1 MGFKGVNQCIDA
13 IDSCPQTPG
22 QTWRGAALDHGADY
36 GRHALRK
43 ERQLSDSRSRWIAI
57 LLACAAVLQP
67 NALLADTIP
76 VRHTEGLMHGFLV
89 LRTLEGKAIADGQ
102 MTQDAQGDR
111 VKTHLTFRF
120 KDGSLYEDTAVY
132 SQRGTFR
139 LFSDHLIQK
148 GPSFKR
154 PVDTFI
160 DASTGQ
166 VKVRYTEQGKEKI
179 VAQRLELPPDV
190 ANGLLFTL
198 VKDIKPSVPQTT
210 VSIVAATPNPPLP
223 KIAHPPH
230 SPAPFTIGSFRHKAM
245 HYVVKAEIG
254 GFTGFLARLMGKQPA
269 DTHVWVLGGEAP
281 AFVKLEGPLYVG
293 GPIWRIQLASA
304 GLFYPCMTGH
314 RFLWPLS

>member
-1 MGFKGVNQCIDA
+1 MCSKGVNQFIDA
-13 IDSCPQTPG
+13 MDTCPQTAR
-22 QTWRGAALDHGADY
+22 QTCSAALLDHGADY
-36 GRHALRK
+36 ARHAFRK
-43 ERQLSDSRSRWIAI
+43 ERQHSDSRSSWIAI

-89 LRTLEGKAIADGQ
+89 LRTLEGKALADGQ

-111 VKTHLTFRF
+111 VKTHLIFRF

-148 GPSFKR
+148 GPSFKQ

-166 VKVRYTEQGKEKI
+166 VKVHYTEQGKEKI

-198 VKDIKPSVPQTT
+198 VKDIKPSAPQTT
-210 VSIVAATPNPPLP
+210 VSIVAATPKPRLVKLAILP
-223 KIAHPPH
+223 QGEE
-230 SPAPFTIGSFRHKAM
+230 PFTIGSFSHKAM

-254 GFTGFLARLMGKQPA
+254 GVTGFLARLMGKQPA

-304 GLFYPCMTGH
+304 GLF
-314 RFLWPLS
+314 